1 MSLTAWAK
9 YRQPADLTLDLLCAI
24 VLFGLIAL
32 AIPQDKS
39 HHSPN
44 PTSRETSPQVT
55 ALQRA
60 IIGQESGGQC
70 SIQNRSGSRAAG
82 LAQVMPEN
90 VTAWSQEALGRTV
103 TLTEFLNDCQ
113 LQQQVIRFKLQQY
126 WEEEIRAGDGDERL
140 AVRRVASRWYSGR
153 ADLYDSSAPQFWNG
167 DRYPS
172 MREYTLSVLQH
183 YLEICSNL
191 YSNRLRTG
199 LS

>member
-24 VLFGLIAL
+24 SLFGLIAL
-32 AIPQDKS
+32 AITTGKS
-39 HHSPN
+39 QHSPN
-44 PTSRETSPQVT
+44 PTSHETSPQVA

-70 SIQNRSGSRAAG
+70 GIQNRSGSGATG

-90 VTAWSQEALGRTV
+90 VTVWSQEALGRTV

-113 LQQQVIRFKLQQY
+113 LQQQIIRFKLQQY
-126 WEEEIRAGDGDERL
+126 WDEEIRVSDGDERL

-172 MREYTLSVLQH
+172 VREYTQSVQSK
-183 YLEICSNL
+183 YES
-191 YSNRLRTG
+191 
-199 LS
+199 